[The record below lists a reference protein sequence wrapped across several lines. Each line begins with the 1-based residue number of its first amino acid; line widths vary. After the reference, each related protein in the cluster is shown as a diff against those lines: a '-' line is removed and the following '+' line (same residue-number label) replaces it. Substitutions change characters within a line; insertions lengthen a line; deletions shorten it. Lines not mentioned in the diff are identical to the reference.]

1 MTYDALLIVSFGGP
15 EGPDEV
21 MPFLENVLRGRNV
34 PRARMLAVAEH
45 YQQFGGVSPINAQN
59 RALIA
64 ALADELK
71 THGPDLPIYF
81 GNRNWHPLLADTLK
95 QMKAD
100 GVRRAAAFF
109 TSAYSSYSGCRQYRE
124 NIAAAQ
130 AEVGPGA
137 PEVEKLR
144 VFFNHPGFIEPMAER
159 VAAAIGRIPPS
170 GRRESAALVFTAHSI
185 PQAMAE
191 NCRYEAQLREAS
203 RLVAE
208 RVNKTKWEL
217 AYQSRSG
224 PPNQPWLE
232 PDIGDWLEVAQKRGV
247 GDVVVAPIGFISD
260 HLEVVYD
267 LDVEAK
273 KKCAELGLN
282 MERAATVGTHPRFV
296 RMIRE
301 LFVERMTPGAPRQA
315 LGTFGPN
322 HDVCAADCC
331 LPGNRTDNFTRS
343 DSEDQITI
351 RTSERPD

>member
-34 PRARMLAVAEH
+34 PRERMLAVAEH

-64 ALADELK
+64 ALRQELK
-71 THGPDLPIYF
+71 RHGPKLPIYF
-81 GNRNWHPLLADTLK
+81 GNRNWHPLLADALR
-95 QMKAD
+95 QMERD
-100 GVRRAAAFF
+100 GIRRAAAFF
-109 TSAYSSYSGCRQYRE
+109 TSAFSSYSGCRQYRE

-130 AEVGPGA
+130 AEVGSGA

-159 VAAAIGRIPPS
+159 VAAAIEKIPAE
-170 GRRESAALVFTAHSI
+170 RRGSAALVFTAHSI
-185 PQAMAE
+185 PLAMAQ
-191 NCRYEAQLREAS
+191 NCRYEAQLREAG

-208 RVNKTKWEL
+208 RVGRSDWGL

-232 PDIGDWLEVAQKRGV
+232 PDIGDWLALACGRGV
-247 GDVVVAPIGFISD
+247 RDIVVAPIGFISD

-267 LDVEAK
+267 LDIEAK
-273 KKCAELGLN
+273 KKSAGLGLN
-282 MERAATVGTHPRFV
+282 MVRAATVGTHPRFV

-301 LFVERMTPGAPRQA
+301 LLVERTTPSADRAA
-315 LGTFGPN
+315 LGAFGPS

-331 LPGNRTDNFTRS
+331 LPPGRIPTRS
-343 DSEDQITI
+343 VSEDAPPQ
-351 RTSERPD
+351 DK